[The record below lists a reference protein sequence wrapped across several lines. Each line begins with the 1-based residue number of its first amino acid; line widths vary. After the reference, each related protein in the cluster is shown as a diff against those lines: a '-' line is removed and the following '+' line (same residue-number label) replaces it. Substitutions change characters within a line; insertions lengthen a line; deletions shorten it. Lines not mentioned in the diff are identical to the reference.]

1 MIQGVFLNS
10 YLVCRIN
17 SVFYRERVI
26 VAQQYTQS
34 AAKLHIFFELHKCFN
49 KKINFIN
56 FFMCFLVYLE
66 KMDYLCPQ
74 IEYHA
79 LR

>member
-1 MIQGVFLNS
+1 MLIHRGN
-10 YLVCRIN
+10 
-17 SVFYRERVI
+17 ERRVLAES
-26 VAQQYTQS
+26 AQSHQS
-34 AAKLHIFFELHKCFN
+34 AAKLHIFFELHKYFN

-56 FFMCFLVYLE
+56 FFICFLVYLE